1 MKHIYSY
8 LWIAPLFILLQIL
21 FLNNISFTKDY
32 INPLLY
38 LILIISLP
46 QNTEK
51 WFLIIY
57 AFLLGITLDL
67 FEGNIGL
74 NSSALVFTSFLKPY
88 LNKILIPKN
97 YIDEKDKI
105 GLKSLGIKTFSTYA
119 LTFIFI
125 HNSFWFLLE
134 HFGFSSILE
143 IWLLLIGIISN
154 TIVTFII
161 ILIFQLFT
169 FKTKDQK

>member
-1 MKHIYSY
+1 M
-8 LWIAPLFILLQIL
+8 APFFILVQVL
-21 FLNNISFTKDY
+21 FLNNIWFTKDH

-38 LILIISLP
+38 LILVISLP

-57 AFLLGITLDL
+57 AFSLGILLDL
-67 FEGNIGL
+67 FEGNIGM
-74 NSSALVFTSFLKPY
+74 NSSALVFISFLKPY
-88 LNKILIPKN
+88 INKIIIPKN

-105 GLKSLGIKTFSTYA
+105 SLKSLGIKTFSTYA
-119 LTFIFI
+119 FTIIFI
-125 HNSFWFLLE
+125 HNCFWFLLE
-134 HFGFSSILE
+134 HFSFASILE

-154 TIVTFII
+154 SIVTFII

-169 FKTKDQK
+169 FKTKDTK

>member
-1 MKHIYSY
+1 MKHVYSY
-8 LWIAPLFILLQIL
+8 LWMAPFFILLQVL
-21 FLNNISFTKDY
+21 FLNNIWFTKDY

-57 AFLLGITLDL
+57 AFSLGIILDL
-67 FEGNIGL
+67 FEGNIGI
-74 NSSALVFTSFLKPY
+74 NSSSLVFISFLKPY

-97 YIDEKDKI
+97 YIDEKEKI

-119 LTFIFI
+119 FTIIFI
-125 HNSFWFLLE
+125 YNSFWFLLE
-134 HFGFSSILE
+134 HFSFSSILE
-143 IWLLLIGIISN
+143 IWLLLIAIISN

-169 FKTKDQK
+169 FKTKDKK